1 MLLVTCVIVFNA
13 PLLKCLTSATVNH
26 LLETL
31 MFIQLVYEEK
41 IFLFSAYT
49 FFKYILHKI
58 VSTNLSKQLTVILM

>member
-1 MLLVTCVIVFNA
+1 MLLVTFVIVLNA

-31 MFIQLVYEEK
+31 MFIQLVYDEEE

-49 FFKYILHKI
+49 FFKYILHKL
-58 VSTNLSKQLTVILM
+58 VSTNLSK